1 MNSDE
6 MAADASTAS
15 GMQENMLCD
24 VTGFGRMHKSL
35 CKDATIQHTTVQ
47 HFTVS
52 YTKTAVCCCLSVNN
66 TRQ

>member
-24 VTGFGRMHKSL
+24 VTGFGRMHTCL
-35 CKDATIQHTTVQ
+35 CNHATMQHTTVQ

-52 YTKTAVCCCLSVNN
+52 YTKTQQFACKQGNDS
-66 TRQ
+66 